1 MGLNSDFINNLVDEL
16 LEDIQGENKDMQDNH
31 ELPMGRAVTEQE
43 FEDFMKQHEW
53 DADDYSEQ
61 IQAEDV
67 YLQAKLNGTE
77 ITDEVS
83 YYQHTSG
90 NKRNEIV
97 DGTLDLNN

>member
-1 MGLNSDFINNLVDEL
+1 MLTDDFIKQLSDEL
-16 LEDIQGENKDMQDNH
+16 AIENSEYEDVDMGKP
-31 ELPMGRAVTEQE
+31 LTEDDL
-43 FEDFMKQHEW
+43 EDFMKQHEW

-77 ITDEVS
+77 LTDEVS

>member
-1 MGLNSDFINNLVDEL
+1 MMLTDDFIKQLSDEQAIENSEY
-16 LEDIQGENKDMQDNH
+16 EDVG
-31 ELPMGRAVTEQE
+31 MGKPLTEDDL
-43 FEDFMKQHEW
+43 EDFMKQHEW

-77 ITDEVS
+77 ITDEVY
-83 YYQHTSG
+83 YYQQTSG

-97 DGTLDLNN
+97 DGTLELNK

>member
-1 MGLNSDFINNLVDEL
+1 MLTDDFIKQLSDEIAIENSEYEDVDMGKPLTEDD
-16 LEDIQGENKDMQDNH
+16 LEDF
-31 ELPMGRAVTEQE
+31 L
-43 FEDFMKQHEW
+43 KQHEW

-97 DGTLDLNN
+97 DGTLDLNK

>member
-1 MGLNSDFINNLVDEL
+1 MLTDDFIKQLSDEL
-16 LEDIQGENKDMQDNH
+16 AIENSEYEDVG
-31 ELPMGRAVTEQE
+31 MGKPLTEDDL
-43 FEDFMKQHEW
+43 EDFMKQHEW

-90 NKRNEIV
+90 NKRNAIV
-97 DGTLDLNN
+97 DGTLDINK

>member
-1 MGLNSDFINNLVDEL
+1 MLTDDFIKQLSDEL
-16 LEDIQGENKDMQDNH
+16 AIENSGYEDVGMGKPLTEDDLE
-31 ELPMGRAVTEQE
+31 V
-43 FEDFMKQHEW
+43 FMKQHEW

-90 NKRNEIV
+90 NKRNDIV
-97 DGTLDLNN
+97 DGTLDLNK

>member
-1 MGLNSDFINNLVDEL
+1 MMLTDDFIKQLSDEL
-16 LEDIQGENKDMQDNH
+16 AIENSEYEDVDMGKP
-31 ELPMGRAVTEQE
+31 LTEDDL
-43 FEDFMKQHEW
+43 EDFMKQHEW

-97 DGTLDLNN
+97 DGTLDLNK